1 MADRGYKSYNL
12 MAHCQEKGWFYLI
25 RIRDGKSSMKQS
37 LDLPP
42 TETFKQF
49 FTLQLTHRQ
58 NKTTK
63 VLLTNKNQ
71 YKFITS
77 NQTFDFLPK
86 EWERGAE
93 AEFYPLS
100 FRMVRF
106 QIAPNKYDFL
116 VTNCDKPVE
125 NLKGSP
131 HFQASRFR
139 EPLKVG
145 NEANSEK

>member
-1 MADRGYKSYNL
+1 

-42 TETFKQF
+42 TETFDQF
-49 FTLQLTHRQ
+49 FTLQLTRRQ

-63 VLLTNKNQ
+63 ELLANKNQ
-71 YKFITS
+71 YKFIPS
-77 NQTFDFLPK
+77 NQSFDFLTK
-86 EWERGAE
+86 EWERGSE

-106 QIAPNKYDFL
+106 QIVQNKYETL
-116 VTNCDKPVE
+116 VTNCDKPVDYF
-125 NLKGSP
+125 KK
-131 HFQASRFR
+131 
-139 EPLKVG
+139 PLCP
-145 NEANSEK
+145 